1 MRKIIFFLLLT
12 VSLIFSENVSFRIKV
27 KNKEV
32 AKIVGI
38 AKARI
43 LTERKNF
50 KIEIYNKNRK
60 KCRIVG
66 VNRRKG
72 TIDVFFTPDGS
83 ETYSLIL
90 EEGKVYY
97 PGFKNGKII
106 IDDFVPPDS
115 TKAGFWHW
123 IKTSIS
129 GIYSH
134 TDRNGFSFHRVSFP
148 DEFLIKGNNKLV
160 CFLYIDGEKSP
171 DEILVEIGTRYRRS
185 YFFSFGK
192 DTLNWKGLNK
202 INLGPLPEKNKW
214 VKIEIPFS
222 YLKEN
227 SLKAIGF
234 YHNKGRVLWD
244 RISIDDVAAECE
256 VINCVKEKFS
266 AAAYFNYEIEGP
278 FEYKDKKFFSLK
290 LDASPSSGENFV
302 WSIDGKIYK
311 DKKIKVFFNELKNPL
326 VELNV
331 EKNGEKDK
339 IKHLFNIS
347 DIPVEKV
354 EIPVKIYPF
363 SNFIEEGEK
372 LFCPFR
378 VENLSDVPL
387 NLDILFN
394 NQMEKVY
401 LLPGKENG
409 KNFTFPIEVNK
420 NIYRF
425 FIFACNVKINEKKI
439 RIIEPS
445 ENFILSGPFLKD
457 NEGNYLV
464 LKVKDFENEKGK
476 LLDNFDVVFIGDYPE
491 TFKKIFEK
499 QLGKKITEIKEE
511 KYYYKNRLL
520 SEIKFIKES
529 SKKIKNNDVVFF
541 FPSFEAILRSF
552 LDEWEKGM
560 KIIFSLIGERS
571 QHIYFVFPYI
581 TPDKNVSLFKKRI
594 EKVCKEKKINFV
606 DFSEIFG
613 KDWIKYYSISDK
625 IFKPLPD
632 EEGYKV
638 ASEKLLNYLK

>member
-1 MRKIIFFLLLT
+1 MKKLIFLLFVFVPLT
-12 VSLIFSENVSFRIKV
+12 FSENISFRIKV
-27 KNKEV
+27 KNREV
-32 AKIVGI
+32 AKVVGI
-38 AKARI
+38 ANAKI
-43 LTERKNF
+43 LTEKKNF
-50 KIEIYNKNRK
+50 KIEIYDKNGK
-60 KCRIVG
+60 KCKIAG
-66 VNRRKG
+66 VNRGKG
-72 TIDVFFTPDGS
+72 IIDVFFRTSNSEIYILMLEDGD
-83 ETYSLIL
+83 
-90 EEGKVYY
+90 VYY
-97 PGFKNGKII
+97 PEFKNGKII
-106 IDDFVPPDS
+106 IDDFVLPDS
-115 TKAGFWHW
+115 TKAGFWNW
-123 IKTSIS
+123 IKTSVS

-160 CFLYIDGEKSP
+160 CFLYIDEEKSP
-171 DEILVEIGTRYRRS
+171 DEILIEIGTKYRRS

-234 YHNKGRVLWD
+234 YHNKGSVLWD
-244 RISIDDVAAECE
+244 RISIDDIAADCE
-256 VINCVKEKFS
+256 VIKCMKEKS
-266 AAAYFNYEIEGP
+266 PASAYFNYEIEGP
-278 FEYKDKKFFSLK
+278 FEYRDEKFFSLK
-290 LDASPSSGENFV
+290 LDASPSSGKNFL
-302 WSIDGKIYK
+302 WNIDGKIYK
-311 DKKIKVFFNELKNPL
+311 NKKIKVSFNKLKNPL

-331 EKNGEKDK
+331 EKDGEKDK

-354 EIPVKIYPF
+354 KLIVKIYPF
-363 SNFIEEGEK
+363 SNFIEDGEK

-378 VENLSDVPL
+378 VENLSDIPL

-394 NQMEKVY
+394 NQMENVY

-409 KNFTFPIEVNK
+409 ENFTFPVEGNR

-425 FIFACNVKINEKKI
+425 SIFTCNVKIDEKKV
-439 RIIEPS
+439 RKIEPY

-457 NEGNYLV
+457 DEGNYLI
-464 LKVKDFENEKGK
+464 LRVKDFENKKRK
-476 LLDNFDVVFIGDYPE
+476 LPDKFDVIFIGDYPE

-499 QLGKKITEIKEE
+499 QSGKKITGIKEE

-520 SEIKFIKES
+520 SEIKFVKEN
-529 SKKIKNNDVVFF
+529 SKKIKQNDVVFF

-552 LDEWEKGM
+552 PDEWEKGM
-560 KIIFSLIGERS
+560 KIIFSLIGEKS
-571 QHIYFVFPYI
+571 EHIYFVFPYI
-581 TPDKNVSLFKKRI
+581 NPDKNLSLFKKRI

-613 KDWIKYYSISDK
+613 KDW
-625 IFKPLPD
+625 
-632 EEGYKV
+632 E
-638 ASEKLLNYLK
+638 ASS

>member
-1 MRKIIFFLLLT
+1 MRKIIFFLLLP
-12 VSLIFSENVSFRIKV
+12 VSLIFSEDVSFRIKV

-38 AKARI
+38 AKVRI

-50 KIEIYNKNRK
+50 KIEIYNKNKK
-60 KCRIVG
+60 KCKIAG

-72 TIDVFFTPDGS
+72 AIDIFFITDTS
-83 ETYSLIL
+83 ETYSLTL
-90 EEGKVYY
+90 KEGNVYY
-97 PGFKNGKII
+97 PEFKNGKII

-115 TKAGFWHW
+115 IKAGFWNW

-134 TDRNGFSFHRVSFP
+134 TDRSGFSFHRVCFP

-160 CFLYIDGEKSP
+160 CFLYIDEEKSP
-171 DEILVEIGTRYRRS
+171 DEILVEIETRYRRS

-192 DTLNWKGLNK
+192 DTLNWRGLKK
-202 INLGPLPEKNKW
+202 INLGPLPEKSKW

-222 YLKEN
+222 YLNEN

-234 YHNKGRVLWD
+234 YHNKGKVLWD
-244 RISIDDVAAECE
+244 RISIDDVASECE
-256 VINCVKEKFS
+256 VINCVKEKSS
-266 AAAYFNYEIEGP
+266 AIAYFNYEVEGP
-278 FEYKDKKFFSLK
+278 FEYKNKKFFSLK
-290 LDASPSSGENFV
+290 LNASPSLCENFV
-302 WSIDGKIYK
+302 WNIDGRIYK
-311 DKKIKVFFNELKNPL
+311 NKKIKVFFNELKNPL
-326 VELNV
+326 VELSV
-331 EKNGEKDK
+331 EKNREKDK
-339 IKHLFNIS
+339 IKHFFNIS
-347 DIPVEKV
+347 NIPVKK
-354 EIPVKIYPF
+354 IILTVKIYPF

-378 VENLSDVPL
+378 IENLSNVPL
-387 NLDILFN
+387 NLDILFDN
-394 NQMEKVY
+394 HMEKAY

-409 KNFTFPIEVNK
+409 RNFIFPIEWNK
-420 NIYRF
+420 SNYRF
-425 FIFACNVKINEKKI
+425 SIFACNVKIKEKKI

-445 ENFILSGPFLKD
+445 ESFILSGPFLKD
-457 NEGNYLV
+457 EEGNYLV
-464 LKVKDFENEKGK
+464 LRVKDFKNKKGK
-476 LLDNFDVVFIGDYPE
+476 LPDNFDVVFIGDYPE
-491 TFKKIFEK
+491 TFKKTFEK
-499 QLGKKITEIKEE
+499 QSGKKITGIKEG

-520 SEIKFIKES
+520 SEIKFIKEN

-552 LDEWEKGM
+552 YDEWEKGM
-560 KIIFSLIGERS
+560 KIIFSLIGEKS
-571 QHIYFVFPYI
+571 EHIYFVFPYI

-594 EKVCKEKKINFV
+594 EKICREKKINFV

-613 KDWIKYYSISDK
+613 KGWVKYYSISDK
-625 IFKPLPD
+625 IFKSLPD

-638 ASEKLLNYLK
+638 VSEKLLNYLK